1 MMKLSTHRVLL
12 QLAFFISYAVAL
24 TSNVLSNLAA
34 SLKNRN
40 LNQGIEFLQAL
51 ELSDLG
57 TPEYISQLS
66 RSSVSRTSSVMES
79 QDFLISIVSLPP
91 AFSFPLHSRPGVV
104 LSKVLSGSLTLRELD
119 ILQFLE
125 DEDALKINS
134 FQHED
139 AFAGD
144 EDCVC
149 RGGKCPRREGCI
161 FWVNKKLRDSGS
173 SLFVSEQGFVE
184 LSAGH
189 CEVIPESA
197 GPRELINSSANSAVF
212 IEVLIKDLDQADM
225 IEDVPSL
232 QFYRAD
238 RVVGAGVK
246 GNKLKV
252 TATDEPL
259 GLIPMYIPWRGLKL
273 PDP

>member
-1 MMKLSTHRVLL
+1 M
-12 QLAFFISYAVAL
+12 
-24 TSNVLSNLAA
+24 
-34 SLKNRN
+34 
-40 LNQGIEFLQAL
+40 QAL

-79 QDFLISIVSLPP
+79 PDFLISIVSLPP

-104 LSKVLSGSLTLRELD
+104 LSKILSGSLTLRELD

-161 FWVNKKLRDSGS
+161 FWVNKQLRDSSS
-173 SLFVSEQGFVE
+173 SLYVSERGFIE
-184 LSAGH
+184 LPAGY

>member
-1 MMKLSTHRVLL
+1 MLYFVPII
-12 QLAFFISYAVAL
+12 LALHGFATAQAL
-24 TSNVLSNLAA
+24 TSTTVNTLSKLSA
-34 SLKNRN
+34 SLKNRDLAASVDCMQLLQ
-40 LNQGIEFLQAL
+40 LN
-51 ELSDLG
+51 DLG
-57 TPEYISQLS
+57 SDAYMSQLC
-66 RSSVSRTSSVMES
+66 RSSVSRMSSIVDS
-79 QDFLISIVSLPP
+79 DNFSISIISLPP
-91 AFSFPLHSRPGVV
+91 SFSFPLHSRPGVV
-104 LSKVLSGSLTLRELD
+104 LSKVLFGSLTLRQLD
-119 ILQFLE
+119 ILQFVE
-125 DEDALKINS
+125 DEDVMQINS

-149 RGGKCPRREGCI
+149 RGGRCPRRDSCI
-161 FWVNKKLRDSGS
+161 FWVNKQLRDSGS
-173 SLFVSEQGFVE
+173 SLFVSERGLSE

-189 CEVIPESA
+189 CEFIPESA
-197 GPRELINSSANSAVF
+197 GPRELINSSAISAVL
-212 IEVLIKDLDQADM
+212 IEVLIKDLDAADM

-238 RVVGAGVK
+238 RLTGAGVK

-259 GLIPMYIPWRGLKL
+259 GLLPMHMPWRGVVL